1 MTSEEKEL
9 TKLIADLKK
18 ELENIPMRKEYTT
31 YVKVERKILAAQT
44 KLNDLRT
51 TKQTQNLIF
60 QFGVPYGSQ
69 IVLSLVLVIISIY
82 YRYAPVIVF
91 DTYRYNF
98 VPFGS
103 LIRFPTGVDGGV
115 SVPFWI
121 FVNSYVSRHI
131 AAQI

>member
-9 TKLIADLKK
+9 TKEIADLKK
-18 ELENIPMRKEYTT
+18 ELENIPMRKDYTA
-31 YVKVERKILAAQT
+31 YVKVERKILATQT
-44 KLNDLRT
+44 RLNNLRS

-60 QFGVPYGSQ
+60 QYGVPYGSQ
-69 IVLSLVLVIISIY
+69 FVLSFVLFIISIF

-91 DTYRYNF
+91 DIYRYNF
-98 VPFGS
+98 VPFGG

>member
-1 MTSEEKEL
+1 MTPEEKEL
-9 TKLIADLKK
+9 TKEIANLKK
-18 ELENIPMRKEYTT
+18 ELENIPIRKEYTV

-44 KLNDLRT
+44 KLNNSRS
-51 TKQTQNLIF
+51 TKQTRSLIL
-60 QFGVPYGSQ
+60 QYGIPYGSQ
-69 IVLSLVLVIISIY
+69 FVLSLVLVIISIF
-82 YRYAPVIVF
+82 YRYTPVIVF

-98 VPFGS
+98 VPFGG